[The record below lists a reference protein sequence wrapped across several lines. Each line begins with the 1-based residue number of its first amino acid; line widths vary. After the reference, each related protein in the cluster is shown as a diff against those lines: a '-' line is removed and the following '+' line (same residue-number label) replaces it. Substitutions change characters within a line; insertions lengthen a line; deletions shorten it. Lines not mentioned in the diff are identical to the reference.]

1 MAQTGYQ
8 VFAGFLE
15 TSVFFKLLWKSFSV
29 CFVLF
34 LKFLMDAGTA
44 TLLHF
49 VPSDNI
55 GE

>member
-1 MAQTGYQ
+1 ML
-8 VFAGFLE
+8 AGFLE
-15 TSVFFKLLWKSFSV
+15 TGVFSNRSGNR
-29 CFVLF
+29 FVLF

-49 VPSDNI
+49 VPSDSI